1 MRRVLV
7 AFLLW
12 LPIACGQSVFVN
24 EIHYD
29 NTGTDTGEAI
39 EIAGPAGADVS
50 GWRIVRYNGSVPDA
64 GVVYTAPAATET
76 FAAGTVIP
84 NSTGTGFGF
93 LVIQYPTDG
102 LQNGANDGFALVDAG
117 NRVVQFLC
125 YEGVMTAGG
134 TAPTPENPAAGM
146 TCTDIG
152 VAQLGT
158 SAVGQSLQLTGAGSA
173 YTDFRWAGAAANTF
187 GAANNGQTFTALPS
201 LTLEDV
207 SRQEGNAGTTPFAFT
222 VRLTSASPAEVS
234 FIYFTADGSATAA
247 DGDYETTGLNLTMGR
262 IAAGQTSTTIT
273 VLVNG
278 DTKPEFDETFT
289 VRLLGAVGATVVR
302 GTATGTILNDDGPP
316 PCEST
321 HAISQV
327 QGPTSTSP
335 IVGRVVVVD
344 GVVTANK
351 FNGFFVQEPD
361 ADSDGN
367 PETSEAI
374 FVFTNNANGPAVGS
388 LVCVTGTVTEFATS
402 FSTLTQLT
410 NARTQV
416 MRGGV
421 PLPAP
426 IVLTSEFPH
435 PDGGLDQLERWE
447 SMRITAPAFTAASG
461 TTESNF
467 ENAAFYAVVQGMLSP
482 FREPGI
488 QAPRGV
494 PSGSTKTIPPIPL
507 FDSNPEL
514 VRIDLRGQNQA
525 SGPAVTAGQTVR
537 NVVGVLDFNS
547 RGFEIAQDVGV
558 SAEIS
563 GPAQYRTVPAATA
576 NEITMG
582 HMGLRNYTGAAAQQA
597 KAVRVVR
604 DVLRYPDLLGVTEVS
619 TPAALEGLR
628 DALNAGD
635 SGLRYEA
642 FLGTTGGSQ
651 NVGFLVKTSR
661 ISITTVPQQILEASM
676 FVDPADGISKRLHD
690 RAPLLLQARAGDF
703 TFTAVMVHLRSLI
716 DVESEVPASLQNN
729 VTEGQ
734 RTRMKRRAAAEDLA
748 RYLQQRQLADPDE
761 RIFVM
766 GDFNAFPFNDGY
778 VDVLGTIT
786 GDPVAEHDVV
796 EASGDLVNPNFVNL
810 VATAKVAEEERY
822 SYIFDGSRQVL
833 DHILASQNAAGF
845 VSRLVYA
852 RVNAWFPEQLASES
866 TRPERLSDHDPALI
880 YVTVR

>member
-1 MRRVLV
+1 MRRI
-7 AFLLW
+7 FLAVSLW
-12 LPIACGQSVFVN
+12 LPLACGQSVFVN

-29 NTGTDTGEAI
+29 NTGTDTGESI
-39 EIAGPAGADVS
+39 EIAGPAGTDVS
-50 GWRIVRYNGSVPDA
+50 GWRIVRYNGSVPGA
-64 GVVYTAPAATET
+64 GVVYTNPAATET
-76 FAAGTVIP
+76 FAVGTVIP
-84 NSTGTGFGF
+84 DSTGTGFGF
-93 LVIQYPTDG
+93 LVIQYPADG
-102 LQNGANDGFALVDAG
+102 LQNGANDGFALVDGG

-134 TAPTPENPAAGM
+134 TAPTAENPAAGM

-158 SAVGQSLQLTGAGSA
+158 SPVGWSLRLAGTGLVYG
-173 YTDFRWAGAAANTF
+173 DFIWNPAAPNTF
-187 GAANNGQTFTALPS
+187 GQINTGQVFSSLSP

-207 SRQEGNAGTTPFAFT
+207 SRQEGNAGTTEFAFP
-222 VRLTSASPAEVS
+222 VRLGAPAGQGGVNLI
-234 FIYFTADGSATAA
+234 FATADGSGTAA
-247 DGDYETTGLNLTMGR
+247 DGDYKPTGLSLALGR
-262 IAAGQTSTTIT
+262 IEPGQMSTTIT

-289 VRLLGAVGATVVR
+289 VRLMGVTGATVVK

-316 PCEST
+316 NCEST

-327 QGPTSTSP
+327 QGPTATSP
-335 IVGRVVVVD
+335 LVGRTVVLD

-361 ADSDGN
+361 ADADGN
-367 PETSEAI
+367 PETSEGI
-374 FVFTNNANGPAVGS
+374 FVFANNANGPAVGS

-416 MRGGV
+416 VRSGV
-421 PLPAP
+421 ALPAP

-447 SMRITAPAFTAASG
+447 GMRITAPAFTATSG
-461 TTESNF
+461 TTEAGF
-467 ENAAFYAVVQGMLSP
+467 ESSAFYAVVQGILPP

-514 VRIDLRGQNQA
+514 IRIDLRGQNQPQ
-525 SGPAVTAGQTVR
+525 GPAVTAGQTVR

-547 RGFEIAQDVGV
+547 RGFEIAQDADVQ
-558 SAEIS
+558 AQIT
-563 GPAQYRTVPAATA
+563 GPSTFRAVPAATA
-576 NEITMG
+576 SEITLG
-582 HMGLRNYTGAAAQQA
+582 HVALRNYTGAPAQLD
-597 KAVRVVR
+597 KALRMVR
-604 DVLRYPDLLGVTEVS
+604 DVLRYPDVLGVTEVS
-619 TPAALEGLR
+619 ALGALR
-628 DALNAGD
+628 NLA
-635 SGLRYEA
+635 SGLNEQPGLAYEA
-642 FLGTTGGSQ
+642 FLGTTGGAQ

-661 ISITTVPQQILEASM
+661 ITLTGTPQQALESSM

-690 RAPLLLQARAGDF
+690 RAPLVLQARAGDF
-703 TFTAVMVHLRSLI
+703 AFTAVLVHLRSLI
-716 DVESEVPASLQNN
+716 DVESEVPASLQNA

-734 RTRMKRRAAAEDLA
+734 RTRVKRRLAAEDIA
-748 RYLQQRQLADPDE
+748 RYLQQRQAADPDE
-761 RIFVM
+761 RLFVM
-766 GDFNAFPFNDGY
+766 GDFNAFPFSDGY

-786 GDPVAEHDVV
+786 GDPVPENDVV

-810 VATAKVAEEERY
+810 VATAKVSEEERY

-833 DHILASQNAAGF
+833 DHILASQSGAGF

-852 RVNAWFPEQLASES
+852 RGNAWFPEQLATDT
-866 TRPERLSDHDPALI
+866 TRPERVSDHDPALI